1 MGDFKMP
8 SLGADMA
15 DGLLVAWRKQPGEA
29 VHRGDIIAEVETDK
43 GVIEVEVF
51 EDGVVDKLLVAVN
64 TKVPVGT
71 PLATITS
78 ASPRAPASASASAS
92 APAPAPAP
100 ARVPAPALATRVHAT
115 PLARTVAAALGVEVA
130 RVRGTG
136 DGGVI
141 LRADVDRAAAG
152 AASKPKPDRMRQAIG
167 AAMARSKRE
176 IPHFYLAHTVDLGPA
191 LTWLAARNEARSV
204 TDRVLPGALFV
215 RAVARAA
222 RAVPELNAHW
232 TGEGAPPLPNVHVG
246 VAIALRGGGLV
257 APAIA
262 DADTLDVD
270 GVMRAMADLVE
281 RARSMKLT
289 ATELT
294 GATITVTSLGDRGVE
309 LNVPVV
315 VPPQVAIVGF
325 GKVVDRPW
333 VVAGAVVPRP
343 VVTISLA
350 ADHRATDGHRAGR
363 FLAAVAAYLEDPE
376 KP

>member
-1 MGDFKMP
+1 MGEFRMP

-15 DGLLVAWRKQPGEA
+15 AGTLVAWRKQPGDV

-51 EDGVVDKLLVAVN
+51 DEGVVETLLVAVN
-64 TKVPVGT
+64 AKVPVGT
-71 PLATITS
+71 PLASI
-78 ASPRAPASASASAS
+78 ASAGSIAAVPS
-92 APAPAPAP
+92 APSPVQAPPPA
-100 ARVPAPALATRVHAT
+100 AARVHAT
-115 PLARTVAAALGVEVA
+115 PLARTVAKALGVDVTK
-130 RVRGTG
+130 VHGTG

-141 LRADVDRAAAG
+141 VRADVDRAAAEVT
-152 AASKPKPDRMRQAIG
+152 STPRPDRMRQAIA
-167 AAMARSKRE
+167 AAMTRSKRE

-191 LTWLAARNEARSV
+191 LTWLSARNEARSV

-232 TGEGAPPLPNVHVG
+232 TGESAPPLPYVHVG
-246 VAIALRGGGLV
+246 VAVALRGGGLV
-257 APAIA
+257 APAIH
-262 DADTLDVD
+262 DTDTLDVD
-270 GVMRAMADLVE
+270 GVMRAMADLVD
-281 RARSMKLT
+281 RARGLKLT
-289 ATELT
+289 ATEM
-294 GATITVTSLGDRGVE
+294 GEATITVTSLGDRGVE
-309 LNVPVV
+309 VNVPVI

-333 VVAGAVVPRP
+333 VVAGVVVPRP

-350 ADHRATDGHRAGR
+350 ADHRVTDGHRAGR
-363 FLAAVAAYLEDPE
+363 FLASVVAFLEDPE